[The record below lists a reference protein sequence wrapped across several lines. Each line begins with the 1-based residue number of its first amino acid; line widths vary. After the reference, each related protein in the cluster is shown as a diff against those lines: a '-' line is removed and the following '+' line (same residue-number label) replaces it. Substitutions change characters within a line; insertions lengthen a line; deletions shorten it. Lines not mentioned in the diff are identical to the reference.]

1 MNLLVVLLVF
11 GVILLAELPDKSM
24 IATLVLST
32 KFGGKWVALGAC
44 AAFAIHVA
52 IAVTAGSLLRLLPHQ
67 VLDTVV
73 GLLFA
78 VGAFLLWRE
87 SREDDGAQEAG
98 ADAATTESVRP
109 WAAFG
114 ASFGVIFLSEWG
126 DITQLAL
133 ANMAAAYDAPWAVAI
148 GGVLALWT
156 AVLLAV
162 TVGRTLMKKVSARL
176 LHRIGTVIF
185 AALAAISF
193 VQAVR

>member
-1 MNLLVVLLVF
+1 MNLLVVVLVF
-11 GVILLAELPDKSM
+11 GVILLAEIPDKSM

-32 KFGGKWVALGAC
+32 KFGGRWVALGAC

-67 VLDTVV
+67 LLDAVV
-73 GLLFA
+73 GVLFA
-78 VGAFLLWRE
+78 LGALLLWRE
-87 SREDDGAQEAG
+87 SRHDDEAEDAN
-98 ADAATTESVRP
+98 ADAATPVSTRP

-133 ANMAAAYDAPWAVAI
+133 ANMVAAYNAPWEVAI

-156 AVLLAV
+156 AVLLGV
-162 TVGRTLMKKVSARL
+162 TIGRTLLKRISAKL
-176 LHRIGTVIF
+176 LHRAGTVIF

>member
-1 MNLLVVLLVF
+1 MNLLVIVLVF

-32 KFGGKWVALGAC
+32 KFGARWVALGAGV
-44 AAFAIHVA
+44 AFAIHVA
-52 IAVTAGSLLRLLPHQ
+52 IAVTAGSLLALLPHQ
-67 VLDTVV
+67 VLDAVV

-78 VGAFLLWRE
+78 LGAWLLWRE
-87 SREDDGAQEAG
+87 SREDDEAEDAN
-98 ADAATTESVRP
+98 ADAATPVSARP

-133 ANMAAAYDAPWAVAI
+133 ANMAAAYDAPLSVAI
-148 GGVLALWT
+148 GGLLALWT
-156 AVLLAV
+156 AVLLGV
-162 TVGRTLMKKVSARL
+162 TLGRTLLKRVSAQL

-185 AALAAISF
+185 AALAAYSF
-193 VQAVR
+193 VQVAR